1 MNKLIL
7 FIALAFLFSF
17 SVNLLA
23 QEQVDVVYL
32 KDGSKI
38 IGIVIEQIP
47 DQSIKIQTRDGS
59 EYVYTFDKIEKITKE
74 YSEMDTSP
82 YQQKSTSSF
91 HVGFLYNNGV
101 DLLGYTVERKLT
113 DKLFFYYTF
122 GIPAL
127 AATGISYYDDYHNN
141 GFVATAGIGIGF
153 LMYSS
158 LSYQWRVAD
167 RQYIKIG
174 AGYGMTIESVGPYPV
189 LSYEYRFK

>member
-1 MNKLIL
+1 M
-7 FIALAFLFSF
+7 ALAFLFSF

-47 DQSIKIQTRDGS
+47 NQSIKIQTRDGS
-59 EYVYTFDKIEKITKE
+59 EYVYAFDKIEKITKE
-74 YSEMDTSP
+74 SFEMDTRY
-82 YQQKSTSSF
+82 YQQRSTSSL
-91 HVGFLYNNGV
+91 HVGFFYHNGV
-101 DLLGYTVERKLT
+101 DLLGYTVERKIT
-113 DKLFFYYTF
+113 NKLFFYYTF
-122 GIPAL
+122 GVPAF
-127 AATGISYYDDYHNN
+127 AATGISYYGDYHNN
-141 GFVATAGIGIGF
+141 SFVATAGIGIGF

-174 AGYGMTIESVGPYPV
+174 AGYGMSIEWVTPYPA
-189 LSYEYRFK
+189 LSYEYRF